1 MHRCT
6 RYAVLS
12 LLLLTLSVTPA
23 PRVAADGWTVLA
35 HHTIQPGD
43 TLFCIARGYGVDPW
57 AIASQNRILKSNLIY
72 PGVVLAI
79 PNVPATLPP
88 GPTCPPQSGGPACR
102 QCACRETYVIEM
114 GDTLYAVSRK
124 FDANVR
130 DLAACNCL
138 ADPNY
143 IRVADTLCIP

>member
-1 MHRCT
+1 MKSLT
-6 RYAVLS
+6 RYTVLG
-12 LLLLTLSVTPA
+12 LLLLLLFIPA
-23 PRVAADGWTVLA
+23 PRAAADGWTILA
-35 HHTIQPGD
+35 HHTIQLGD

-57 AIASQNRILKSNLIY
+57 AIATQNRILKTNLIY

-88 GPTCPPQSGGPACR
+88 GPVCGPQSGGPACR
-102 QCACRETYVIEM
+102 QCPCREVYVIEM
-114 GDTLYAVSRK
+114 RDTLYAVSRK
-124 FDANVR
+124 FNVNVR

-143 IRVADTLCIP
+143 IRAADSLCIP